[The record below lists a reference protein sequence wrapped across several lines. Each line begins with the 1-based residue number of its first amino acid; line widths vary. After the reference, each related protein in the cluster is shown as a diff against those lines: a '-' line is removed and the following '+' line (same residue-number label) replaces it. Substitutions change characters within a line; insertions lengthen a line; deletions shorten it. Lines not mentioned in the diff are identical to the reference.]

1 MWGLEF
7 ICVGCRS
14 VNVGGV
20 LSRTVIVWLTVA
32 AESFPH
38 ASVAF
43 QVRVRDRMPTRLHS
57 SHQITSSSVF
67 CFIPLHV
74 SVAVGVPNTGVAG
87 QSIVW
92 AGGTTVKVGGVV
104 SRTASLCLSVPAES
118 FPHASFAF
126 HVRVRV

>member
-14 VNVGGV
+14 VNVGGVLSRTVIVWLTVATESFPHASVAFQVRVSTQLHSRLPFTRTSAPSFVTVAVPLHVSVAVGVPNTGVAGQSIVLAAGTTVKVGGV

-43 QVRVRDRMPTRLHS
+43 QVRVR
-57 SHQITSSSVF
+57 V
-67 CFIPLHV
+67 
-74 SVAVGVPNTGVAG
+74 
-87 QSIVW
+87 
-92 AGGTTVKVGGVV
+92 
-104 SRTASLCLSVPAES
+104 
-118 FPHASFAF
+118 
-126 HVRVRV
+126 